1 IVSLFHTNYPTNTW
15 RLRDAVDFNFPTNAT
30 MPANSFLLVVSF
42 NPTNTTQLAAF
53 RSRYGLSPAVPI
65 FGPWTGKLDNSSDS
79 IELTRPDAPE
89 LPPSSDAGFVPR
101 ILVDRVK
108 YRDSAPWPSLA
119 DGATNGVGY
128 SLQRR
133 VSS

>member
-1 IVSLFHTNYPTNTW
+1 
-15 RLRDAVDFNFPTNAT
+15 

-42 NPTNTTQLAAF
+42 NPTNAVQLATF
-53 RSRYGLSPAVPI
+53 RSKYGVSGSIPVY
-65 FGPWTGKLDNSSDS
+65 GPYSGKLDNGSESV
-79 IELTRPDAPE
+79 ELTRPDFPQ
-89 LPPSSDAGFVPR
+89 LPPSADAGFVPR

-108 YRDSAPWPSLA
+108 YKDNAPWPSLA

-133 VSS
+133 VSSAYGNEPTN